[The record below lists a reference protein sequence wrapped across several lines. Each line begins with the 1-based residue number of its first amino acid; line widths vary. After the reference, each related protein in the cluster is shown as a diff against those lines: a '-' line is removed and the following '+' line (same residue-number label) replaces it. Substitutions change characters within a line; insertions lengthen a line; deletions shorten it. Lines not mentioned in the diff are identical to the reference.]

1 MGGWLFQTLVVL
13 AGTIVLSVVFRR
25 PAELRYSTFT
35 VGLTVLSLIVPG
47 GRVLTIPFAL
57 VLIMIWI
64 FWAARRSA
72 EREEL

>member
-1 MGGWLFQTLVVL
+1 MLLKVLVLTVVTTAL
-13 AGTIVLSVVFRR
+13 AAYFRR
-25 PAELRYSTFT
+25 PAELCGTIVT
-35 VGLTVLSLIVPG
+35 IGVTVLSMIIPG
-47 GRVLTIPFAL
+47 GRVLTIPVVT